1 MLEQGYAAT
10 CIPLLIPGGTFYD
23 DPFQH
28 VILVNFSYLAIT
40 LSKADVGSFTLLGCC
55 GVRYLPCGRKDF
67 AWNKQV

>member
-28 VILVNFSYLAIT
+28 VIPVNFSYLVIT
-40 LSKADVGSFTLLGCC
+40 LSKADVG
-55 GVRYLPCGRKDF
+55 
-67 AWNKQV
+67 